1 VRVLSGSRLFLGAAV
16 ALSVA
21 LPVVAVATPA
31 SAAGCTASVSNPAPA
46 QNTTVTVTIV
56 GPANASATAVA
67 HYRTVDTPEAV
78 TLDANGHGAAG
89 FSIGGAAYGE
99 TVVVAITAGTA
110 SCSTSFT
117 PTAPASTTTTSSTT
131 STTAVLTGIAS
142 ATTTTVA
149 ATRTTTTAA
158 AAVTTGTV
166 TAAAAAP
173 SSLPFTGNA
182 TVLEA
187 TAGGLFVALGA
198 FFLSSAR
205 RREELVR
212 LLWPDER

>member
-1 VRVLSGSRLFLGAAV
+1 LFLGAAV
-16 ALSVA
+16 ALTIGV
-21 LPVVAVATPA
+21 PIVAVAMPA

-46 QNTTVTVTIV
+46 QNTTVTVSIV
-56 GPANASATAVA
+56 GPATSSATVVA
-67 HYRTVDTPEAV
+67 HFRTTDASNTATTDT
-78 TLDANGHGAAG
+78 NGHGSAG
-89 FSIGGAAYGE
+89 FNLGVVTYGE
-99 TVVVAITAGTA
+99 TVVVNVTFGTTA
-110 SCSTSFT
+110 SCSTTFT
-117 PTAPASTTTTSSTT
+117 PTAPASSTTTT

-142 ATTTTVA
+142 ATSTTVA

-158 AAVTTGTV
+158 AAVTTGAV

-182 TVLEA
+182 TVFEA
-187 TAGGLFVALGA
+187 TGGGLFLALGA

>member
-1 VRVLSGSRLFLGAAV
+1 MRVLSGSRLFRGAAV
-16 ALSVA
+16 ALSVGV
-21 LPVVAVATPA
+21 PIVAAATPA
-31 SAAGCTASVSNPAPA
+31 SAAGCTASISDPAPA
-46 QNTTVTVTIV
+46 QNTTVTVSIV
-56 GPANASATAVA
+56 GPAGASATAVA
-67 HYRTVDTPEAV
+67 HYRTVDTPESV
-78 TLDANGHGAAG
+78 TLDSNGHGEAG
-89 FSIGGAAYGE
+89 FAIGGAPYGE

-110 SCSTSFT
+110 SCSTTFT
-117 PTAPASTTTTSSTT
+117 PTAPDSTTTSSTT

-187 TAGGLFVALGA
+187 TGGGLFLALGA
-198 FFLSSAR
+198 FFLSSAK
-205 RREELVR
+205 RREDLVR

>member
-1 VRVLSGSRLFLGAAV
+1 
-16 ALSVA
+16 
-21 LPVVAVATPA
+21 
-31 SAAGCTASVSNPAPA
+31 
-46 QNTTVTVTIV
+46 VTVSIV
-56 GPANASATAVA
+56 GPASASATAVA
-67 HYRTVDTPEAV
+67 HYRTVDTPETV

-89 FSIGGAAYGE
+89 FNIGGAAYGE
-99 TVVVAITAGTA
+99 TVVVAITAGSA

-117 PTAPASTTTTSSTT
+117 PAAPASTTTSSTT

-166 TAAAAAP
+166 RAAAAAP

-187 TAGGLFVALGA
+187 TAGGLFLALGA

-205 RREELVR
+205 RREELKR